1 MNPSEIYLSRVCWH
15 QVWALTSQDSQNLM
29 SSPSSTGQLCLHH
42 TCRSP
47 SGERG
52 RRGRGNSHRG
62 KPVHGNRAERKQGK
76 ISVKFENGNRSM
88 ATEETWFAKCLVS
101 SMWAFQMAKCI
112 THFEI
117 TFVTSKQKKVSC
129 YTKICKNGSQS
140 IARIPFWINHQD
152 MLLRGA
158 RHVSRSPPHV
168 GRYMTASLVP

>member
-1 MNPSEIYLSRVCWH
+1 MYSWEWTPQKSTFPGFAGTRFEPSRAKTPRISCRLQVLPVSFVCARR
-15 QVWALTSQDSQNLM
+15 QKSVVGAAILT
-29 SSPSSTGQLCLHH
+29 
-42 TCRSP
+42 
-47 SGERG
+47 GE
-52 RRGRGNSHRG
+52 
-62 KPVHGNRAERKQGK
+62 
-76 ISVKFENGNRSM
+76 NRSM
-88 ATEETWFAKCLVS
+88 ATGLRNAWYVTYVSFPNAWLVL
-101 SMWAFQMAKCI
+101 FF

-158 RHVSRSPPHV
+158 RHVSLSPPHV